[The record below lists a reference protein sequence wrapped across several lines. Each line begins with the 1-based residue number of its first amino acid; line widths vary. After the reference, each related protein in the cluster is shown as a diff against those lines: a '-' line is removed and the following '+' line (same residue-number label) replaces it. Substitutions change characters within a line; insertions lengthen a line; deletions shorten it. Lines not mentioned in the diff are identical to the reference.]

1 MLNNLF
7 GEMPE
12 KQYHDYVYNTSVYFD
27 SIF

>member
-1 MLNNLF
+1 MLNILF

-12 KQYHDYVYNTSVYFD
+12 KQYHNYVYNTSVYFD